1 MKIVG
6 ASFNDPSAN
15 AAWVEDQNYE
25 YEVWTDDDK
34 TLAVYYGS
42 VKSSLSPIPGRVTM
56 ILDEDGDLLLE
67 YISDTGSS
75 AHPQEVLEDCQA
87 LFGSEP

>member
-1 MKIVG
+1 MGFDSPAK
-6 ASFNDPSAN
+6 N
-15 AAWVEDQNYE
+15 AEWAADEGYLFE
-25 YEVWTDDDK
+25 LWTDDDK